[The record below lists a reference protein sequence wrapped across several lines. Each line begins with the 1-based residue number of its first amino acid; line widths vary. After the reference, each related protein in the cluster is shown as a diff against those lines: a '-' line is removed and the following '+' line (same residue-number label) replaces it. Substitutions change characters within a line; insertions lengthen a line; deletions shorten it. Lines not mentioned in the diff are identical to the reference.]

1 MITEQNLKSAID
13 NWRTGHYG
21 EDDYYD
27 EPFVC
32 PICGEK
38 AYELYYNNRTSEIV
52 GCDYCIEIKDSID
65 EEANNKWRI

>member
-1 MITEQNLKSAID
+1 MITGQNLKTAID

-38 AYELYYNNRTSEIV
+38 TYELYYNNYMNKIV
-52 GCDYCIEIKDSID
+52 GCGYCIEIKEDIN
-65 EEANNKWRI
+65 EVNNK